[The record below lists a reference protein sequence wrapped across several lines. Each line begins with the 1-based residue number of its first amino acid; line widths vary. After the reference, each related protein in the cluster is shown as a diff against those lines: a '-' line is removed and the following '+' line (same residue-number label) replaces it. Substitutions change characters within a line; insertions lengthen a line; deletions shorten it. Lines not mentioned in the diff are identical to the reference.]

1 MSPSTAA
8 TEGDTLFRFG
18 AQSCPIWQFHAMPD
32 LHSSDASVSTPQASG
47 TSKEFQVA
55 FQRQTRHP
63 KTFGVQAMLRTQAC
77 AAPGGDN
84 GTNSGVHVASAKRVD
99 FEENKIGE
107 LGAARDIY
115 PTQCAYECAPV
126 PKLEGLGLD
135 IECGVEAEP
144 QELEVSVDS
153 EMPLI
158 TAQEKLALAA
168 AAVRAGKPDSY
179 AAFCTVLANLHAG
192 HF

>member
-18 AQSCPIWQFHAMPD
+18 AQPCPIWQFHAMPD
-32 LHSSDASVSTPQASG
+32 LHSSDAIVSTPQASG

-63 KTFGVQAMLRTQAC
+63 KTLGVQAMLQTKAC
-77 AAPGGDN
+77 VAPGGDS

-107 LGAARDIY
+107 LL
-115 PTQCAYECAPV
+115 P
-126 PKLEGLGLD
+126 
-135 IECGVEAEP
+135 
-144 QELEVSVDS
+144 EVSVDS
-153 EMPLI
+153 EMSLV